1 MSDEVWVPFG
11 HPAQDRLDSGWGA
24 SLRRWR
30 VRRRQSDMPA
40 RVAAAWAALPPEV
53 AVRLL
58 CDPATQDLA
67 ATASWL
73 ADEVAGRAPVNW
85 ALMIERL
92 EAKPT
97 MDEGAAKR
105 LAERITG

>member
-1 MSDEVWVPFG
+1 
-11 HPAQDRLDSGWGA
+11 
-24 SLRRWR
+24 
-30 VRRRQSDMPA
+30 MPA